1 MVRHHLM
8 VHPLTI
14 WAPSQKPMN
23 AQEGHP
29 YHSFNLSP
37 LPSLSKLPVNR
48 DELQSTMNATI
59 ATICNLLQTL
69 LPQSKVIATIE
80 YCKCKPYIAI
90 KCCSYN
96 NMTTQLCTIAR
107 LHCYNRM
114 SRQCIATKLWHVPSQ
129 SRYVHWSK
137 NKLEKRKWERTC
149 LPRNSLGDD
158 KPILGC

>member
-1 MVRHHLM
+1 MPKYFDGETSSHG
-8 VHPLTI
+8 
-14 WAPSQKPMN
+14 APSHNLSTISKTYECSRRSTIP
-23 AQEGHP
+23 
-29 YHSFNLSP
+29 FFLNLSP

-69 LPQSKVIATIE
+69 LPQSKVITTIE

-107 LHCYNRM
+107 LHCYNQM
-114 SRQCIATKLWHVPSQ
+114 SRQCIATKL
-129 SRYVHWSK
+129 
-137 NKLEKRKWERTC
+137 
-149 LPRNSLGDD
+149 
-158 KPILGC
+158 